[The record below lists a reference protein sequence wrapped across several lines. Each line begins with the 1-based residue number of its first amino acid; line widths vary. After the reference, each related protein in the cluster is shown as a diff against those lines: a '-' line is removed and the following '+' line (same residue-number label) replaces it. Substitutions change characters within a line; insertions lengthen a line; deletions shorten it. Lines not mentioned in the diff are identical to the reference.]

1 MNFHSDDWI
10 MDKIKEHY
18 AEALE
23 MFPES
28 RIVGIF
34 CQGSQNYGL
43 DVENSDIDT
52 KLIVTPTFDD
62 LAYVRKPV
70 STTHI
75 RQNEE
80 HIDLKD
86 VRLYIE
92 TFRKQ
97 NLNFVE
103 ILFTPYCIINP
114 KYADIWQRLIDKREA
129 IARYSEYRAIK
140 TMKGIAMEKYHAI
153 EHRYPSKIEILDKWG
168 YDPKQLHH
176 LYRVESFMRRYISHE
191 PYANCLIPSKTEATF
206 FKLLKTEPVSLET
219 ARAMADAELNLVNAL
234 AEYAEENYN
243 ADTYDVATDNLL
255 KQVQRDI
262 MYEALKEEFK

>member
-1 MNFHSDDWI
+1 M
-10 MDKIKEHY
+10 
-18 AEALE
+18 
-23 MFPES
+23 
-28 RIVGIF
+28 
-34 CQGSQNYGL
+34 
-43 DVENSDIDT
+43 
-52 KLIVTPTFDD
+52 
-62 LAYVRKPV
+62 RKPV

-114 KYADIWQRLIDKREA
+114 KYADIWQRLTDKREA

-140 TMKGIAMEKYHAI
+140 TMKGIAMEKYHAM
-153 EHRYPSKIEILDKWG
+153 EHRYPSKIEIIDKWG

-176 LYRVESFMRRYISHE
+176 LCRIHDFIDHYIVGTS
-191 PYANCLIPSKTEATF
+191 YASCLVPDPVTATF
-206 FKLLKTEPVSLET
+206 LKDIKTRPMLLEMARELADKTLE
-219 ARAMADAELNLVNAL
+219 AVDQLAQQGEEMFSPNL
-234 AEYAEENYN
+234 
-243 ADTYDVATDNLL
+243 YDVTTDNLL